1 MATLLTTR
9 HWGSDESFNCF
20 GKMFVSKFTKSQEN
34 RNNNILTPVS
44 DYANA
49 DKSLKQSA
57 KRNIA
62 SKITKLKTKTYNE
75 IILESSHVKASALL
89 YEITERTNQLAQP
102 RQRIDEKQFQVRSN
116 LSQIPKA
123 SPRIIELSK
132 PRIPYQYPSK
142 PVGYVAP
149 SALTAVATQRII
161 ELSKPKRKRRL
172 KITKINHNKRK
183 SKLHKEKSRSYG
195 KRGKKKDYKNRDYK
209 HNGFNRYKNDR
220 KQKVKKKVKLSNSD
234 RTIIMVGLNLKNDKK
249 IRR

>member
-1 MATLLTTR
+1 
-9 HWGSDESFNCF
+9 
-20 GKMFVSKFTKSQEN
+20 
-34 RNNNILTPVS
+34 
-44 DYANA
+44 
-49 DKSLKQSA
+49 
-57 KRNIA
+57 
-62 SKITKLKTKTYNE
+62 
-75 IILESSHVKASALL
+75 VKASALL

-116 LSQIPKA
+116 VSQIPKA

-161 ELSKPKRKRRL
+161 ELSKPKRKRKL

-183 SKLHKEKSRSYG
+183 SKLYKEKSRSYG

-209 HNGFNRYKNDR
+209 YYNNGFNRYKNDR
-220 KQKVKKKVKLSNSD
+220 KQKIKKKLKLSNSD

-249 IRR
+249 IRRY